1 MTQQVSPN
9 TFTTCLHIL
18 VLFASG
24 VPTIGGSL
32 LDNNMAQT
40 LQKLLVVEPQTLS
53 SSSKDTESS
62 MDIIPRSPQEMYE
75 ITCLVSELLPTLPGD
90 GVFAVDALLCSPG
103 TIVKVG
109 LSD

>member
-1 MTQQVSPN
+1 MSPN

-24 VPTIGGSL
+24 VPTIGGNL

-40 LQKLLVVEPQTLS
+40 LQELLVVETQNIS
-53 SSSKDTESS
+53 SSSKESES
-62 MDIIPRSPQEMYE
+62 MDIIARSPQEMYE
-75 ITCLVSELLPTLPGD
+75 ITCLVSELLPSLPGD

-103 TIVKVG
+103 TIVKVS
-109 LSD
+109 LIVKQ